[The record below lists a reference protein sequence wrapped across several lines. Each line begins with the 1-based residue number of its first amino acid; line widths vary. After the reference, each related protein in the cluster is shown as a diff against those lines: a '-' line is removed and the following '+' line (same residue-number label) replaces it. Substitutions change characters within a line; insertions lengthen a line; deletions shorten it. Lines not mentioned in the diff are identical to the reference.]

1 MKDRFRGNFVI
12 VTGAASV
19 IGEATARRFS
29 AEGAKVALVDRRRDA
44 LENVVRELP
53 PDLTLALVV
62 DVSDPRA
69 VNDMIA
75 RP

>member
-44 LENVVRELP
+44 LENVV
-53 PDLTLALVV
+53 
-62 DVSDPRA
+62 
-69 VNDMIA
+69 
-75 RP
+75 